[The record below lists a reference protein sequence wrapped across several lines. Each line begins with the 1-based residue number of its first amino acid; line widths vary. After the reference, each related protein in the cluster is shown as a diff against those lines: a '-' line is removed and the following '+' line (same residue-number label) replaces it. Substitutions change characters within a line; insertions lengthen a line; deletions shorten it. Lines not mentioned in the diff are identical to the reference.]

1 MSNDKINN
9 IDRSVIEAMSVE
21 TLQGLLQD
29 DFDNA
34 DGILD
39 EETRLFVIET
49 LTRKE
54 KDQGLK
60 IPEAEASLEEF
71 KREYLPHVK
80 GISIYDDES
89 ECTDNIVEL
98 PKKQKKFRK
107 PAIRM
112 IAAIVAV
119 MVLGTATAS
128 AMGFNIWRS
137 IVDWTKETLGF
148 SEQTD
153 ENSEPSLPEPLTELS
168 NQMLPYGLK
177 YDGLLP
183 TYLPE
188 GYAKLDTQCQDV
200 GDFIIFGCNLSDG
213 KDYIILQYILHK
225 SSDNSVAYQKD
236 EDSPEEYVAG
246 GITHYISSNE
256 ESFLC
261 VWMNENIE
269 CSITGVSSRDEL
281 IKIIDSIYGA

>member
-71 KREYLPHVK
+71 KREYLPYVK

-98 PKKQKKFRK
+98 PKKQNKFRK
-107 PAIRM
+107 PAIRI

-148 SEQTD
+148 SEQADDNAEIPSQLQSLKD
-153 ENSEPSLPEPLTELS
+153 EMGAYCVS
-168 NQMLPYGLK
+168 

-188 GYAKLDTQCQDV
+188 GYAEMSMQCLEMDNFVVLLCQ
-200 GDFIIFGCNLSDG
+200 LSDG
-213 KDYIILQYILHK
+213 ENTISLQYRIY
-225 SSDNSVAYQKD
+225 SGNDNSVAYQKD
-236 EDSPEEYVAG
+236 EGIPEEYIVG
-246 GITHYISSNE
+246 GITHYFSSNE
-256 ESFLC
+256 GKFRC
-261 VWMNENIE
+261 IWINENVE
-269 CSITGVSSRDEL
+269 CSISGVDSRDEL
-281 IKIIDSIYGA
+281 IRIINSIYGE

>member
-71 KREYLPHVK
+71 KREYLPYVK

-98 PKKQKKFRK
+98 PKKQNKFRK
-107 PAIRM
+107 PAIRI

-128 AMGFNIWRS
+128 AMGFNIWHS
-137 IVDWTKETLGF
+137 LFDWTKETLGF
-148 SEQTD
+148 AEQVD
-153 ENSEPSLPEPLTELS
+153 ENLEPSLPEPLTELS

-188 GYAKLDTQCQDV
+188 GYVELDTQCLERNDCA
-200 GDFIIFGCNLSDG
+200 IFACNLSNG
-213 KDYIILQYILHK
+213 ENSIILRYK
-225 SSDNSVAYQKD
+225 RFENNNSISTYQKD
-236 EDSPEEYVAG
+236 EGAPEEYDCG
-246 GITHYISSNE
+246 GIIHYIASNE
-256 ESFLC
+256 DSYLC
-261 VWMNENIE
+261 VWINDNVE
-269 CSITGVSSRDEL
+269 CSITGVSSHDEL
-281 IKIIDSIYGA
+281 IKIINSIYGA

>member
-29 DFDNA
+29 DFDNP

-54 KDQGLK
+54 KDQGLR

-71 KREYLPHVK
+71 KREYLPYVK

-148 SEQTD
+148 SEQAD
-153 ENSEPSLPEPLTELS
+153 DNAEIPSQLNELKTGMS
-168 NQMLPYGLK
+168 DNLIGYE
-177 YDGLLP
+177 GLLP

-188 GYAKLDTQCQDV
+188 GYEALDTQCQDV

-236 EDSPEEYVAG
+236 EDNPEEYVAG